1 MFVYIIYRKK
11 EKVNYFLFYFTGI
24 FKKCF
29 FLYNSLIQIT
39 DYLKKETS
47 IDTPLRH
54 QNLKKLKTLF
64 LSTLY
69 ISAFTFG
76 GGFVIV
82 GFMRRKF
89 VHDLHWIDEEEML
102 DFAALA
108 QSCPGAVAVNAAILI
123 GWKICG
129 FAGMLTAVLGTI
141 LPPMII
147 LSVISLFYSA
157 FASSPLISAVLH
169 GMEAGVAATV
179 LDVACDLGMATVKT
193 KSSLSVFIMAG
204 AFVLNF
210 VFHVSVIY
218 IILAAAVIG
227 TVRLLI
233 IRRFH
238 REVSR

>member
-1 MFVYIIYRKK
+1 
-11 EKVNYFLFYFTGI
+11 
-24 FKKCF
+24 
-29 FLYNSLIQIT
+29 
-39 DYLKKETS
+39 
-47 IDTPLRH
+47 
-54 QNLKKLKTLF
+54 
-64 LSTLY
+64 
-69 ISAFTFG
+69 
-76 GGFVIV
+76 
-82 GFMRRKF
+82 MRRKF

-169 GMEAGVAATV
+169 GMEAGVTATV

-218 IILAAAVIG
+218 IIPVSYTHLDVYKRQIYVCISRNIAHSSVFQYLDIG
-227 TVRLLI
+227 FQYLLSQI
-233 IRRFH
+233 CTNLRCNCN
-238 REVSR
+238 

>member
-1 MFVYIIYRKK
+1 M
-11 EKVNYFLFYFTGI
+11 G
-24 FKKCF
+24 
-29 FLYNSLIQIT
+29 
-39 DYLKKETS
+39 
-47 IDTPLRH
+47 TPLRH

-169 GMEAGVAATV
+169 GMEAGVTATV
-179 LDVACDLGMATVKT
+179 LDVACDLDMATVKT

>member
-1 MFVYIIYRKK
+1 MNNYSYVCLYYIQ
-11 EKVNYFLFYFTGI
+11 EKGKSQLLSVLFHRYFQ
-24 FKKCF
+24 KCF

-47 IDTPLRH
+47 MGTPLRH

-193 KSSLSVFIMAG
+193 KG
-204 AFVLNF
+204 AFPF
-210 VFHVSVIY
+210 
-218 IILAAAVIG
+218 
-227 TVRLLI
+227 LLWQGLL
-233 IRRFH
+233 F
-238 REVSR
+238 

>member
-1 MFVYIIYRKK
+1 M
-11 EKVNYFLFYFTGI
+11 
-24 FKKCF
+24 
-29 FLYNSLIQIT
+29 
-39 DYLKKETS
+39 
-47 IDTPLRH
+47 
-54 QNLKKLKTLF
+54 
-64 LSTLY
+64 
-69 ISAFTFG
+69 
-76 GGFVIV
+76 
-82 GFMRRKF
+82 
-89 VHDLHWIDEEEML
+89 
-102 DFAALA
+102 
-108 QSCPGAVAVNAAILI
+108 
-123 GWKICG
+123 
-129 FAGMLTAVLGTI
+129 
-141 LPPMII
+141 
-147 LSVISLFYSA
+147 ISLFYSA

-193 KSSLSVFIMAG
+193 KSSLSIFIMAG

>member
-1 MFVYIIYRKK
+1 M
-11 EKVNYFLFYFTGI
+11 
-24 FKKCF
+24 
-29 FLYNSLIQIT
+29 
-39 DYLKKETS
+39 
-47 IDTPLRH
+47 DTPLRH

-108 QSCPGAVAVNAAILI
+108 QSCPGAVAVNAAILV
-123 GWKICG
+123 GLKICG

-179 LDVACDLGMATVKT
+179 LDVACALGMATVKT
-193 KSSLSVFIMAG
+193 KS
-204 AFVLNF
+204 
-210 VFHVSVIY
+210 Y

-227 TVRLLI
+227 TVRLLM

>member
-1 MFVYIIYRKK
+1 MRSWDICAELHK
-11 EKVNYFLFYFTGI
+11 
-24 FKKCF
+24 
-29 FLYNSLIQIT
+29 
-39 DYLKKETS
+39 
-47 IDTPLRH
+47 ID
-54 QNLKKLKTLF
+54 
-64 LSTLY
+64 
-69 ISAFTFG
+69 A
-76 GGFVIV
+76 
-82 GFMRRKF
+82 
-89 VHDLHWIDEEEML
+89 EEIL

-108 QSCPGAVAVNAAILI
+108 QSCPGAVAVNAAILV

-157 FASSPLISAVLH
+157 FASRPLISAVLH

-193 KSSLSVFIMAG
+193 KSSLSIFIMAG
-204 AFVLNF
+204 AVVLNF
-210 VFHVSVIY
+210 VFHVSGIY

-227 TVRLLI
+227 TVRLLM

-238 REVSR
+238 REVSSFSIYSFLSVY

>member
-1 MFVYIIYRKK
+1 M
-11 EKVNYFLFYFTGI
+11 G
-24 FKKCF
+24 
-29 FLYNSLIQIT
+29 
-39 DYLKKETS
+39 
-47 IDTPLRH
+47 TPLRH

-169 GMEAGVAATV
+169 GMEPELPPQFWMLPATLAWQLLKQKAAFPF
-179 LDVACDLGMATVKT
+179 LLWQGL
-193 KSSLSVFIMAG
+193 LSEFCFSCKRHLYYSGCCSHWDCQASDNPALSQGGIQM
-204 AFVLNF
+204 
-210 VFHVSVIY
+210 IY
-218 IILAAAVIG
+218 IQLFFSF
-227 TVRLLI
+227 LK
-233 IRRFH
+233 
-238 REVSR
+238 

>member
-47 IDTPLRH
+47 MGTPLRH

-82 GFMRRKF
+82 GFMR
-89 VHDLHWIDEEEML
+89 
-102 DFAALA
+102 
-108 QSCPGAVAVNAAILI
+108 S
-123 GWKICG
+123 KIC
-129 FAGMLTAVLGTI
+129 
-141 LPPMII
+141 P
-147 LSVISLFYSA
+147 
-157 FASSPLISAVLH
+157 
-169 GMEAGVAATV
+169 
-179 LDVACDLGMATVKT
+179 
-193 KSSLSVFIMAG
+193 
-204 AFVLNF
+204 
-210 VFHVSVIY
+210 
-218 IILAAAVIG
+218 
-227 TVRLLI
+227 
-233 IRRFH
+233 
-238 REVSR
+238 

>member
-1 MFVYIIYRKK
+1 
-11 EKVNYFLFYFTGI
+11 
-24 FKKCF
+24 
-29 FLYNSLIQIT
+29 
-39 DYLKKETS
+39 
-47 IDTPLRH
+47 
-54 QNLKKLKTLF
+54 
-64 LSTLY
+64 
-69 ISAFTFG
+69 
-76 GGFVIV
+76 
-82 GFMRRKF
+82 
-89 VHDLHWIDEEEML
+89 
-102 DFAALA
+102 
-108 QSCPGAVAVNAAILI
+108 
-123 GWKICG
+123 
-129 FAGMLTAVLGTI
+129 MLTAVLGTI

-169 GMEAGVAATV
+169 GMEAGVTATV

>member
-1 MFVYIIYRKK
+1 M
-11 EKVNYFLFYFTGI
+11 G
-24 FKKCF
+24 
-29 FLYNSLIQIT
+29 
-39 DYLKKETS
+39 
-47 IDTPLRH
+47 TPLRH

-129 FAGMLTAVLGTI
+129 FVLGTI

-169 GMEAGVAATV
+169 GMEAGVTATV

>member
-11 EKVNYFLFYFTGI
+11 EKVNYFLFYFTSI

-47 IDTPLRH
+47 MDTPLRH

-102 DFAALA
+102 RSSGSVLSRSS
-108 QSCPGAVAVNAAILI
+108 SCKCRHFNRLENLRICRNAYCCSGNHSPSYDHSFSDL
-123 GWKICG
+123 
-129 FAGMLTAVLGTI
+129 LVLFRLCLQPSDIRCPSRHG
-141 LPPMII
+141 
-147 LSVISLFYSA
+147 SRSCRH
-157 FASSPLISAVLH
+157 SSGCCLRPWH
-169 GMEAGVAATV
+169 GN
-179 LDVACDLGMATVKT
+179 C
-193 KSSLSVFIMAG
+193 
-204 AFVLNF
+204 
-210 VFHVSVIY
+210 
-218 IILAAAVIG
+218 
-227 TVRLLI
+227 
-233 IRRFH
+233 
-238 REVSR
+238 

>member
-1 MFVYIIYRKK
+1 M
-11 EKVNYFLFYFTGI
+11 T
-24 FKKCF
+24 
-29 FLYNSLIQIT
+29 
-39 DYLKKETS
+39 
-47 IDTPLRH
+47 
-54 QNLKKLKTLF
+54 
-64 LSTLY
+64 
-69 ISAFTFG
+69 
-76 GGFVIV
+76 
-82 GFMRRKF
+82 
-89 VHDLHWIDEEEML
+89 
-102 DFAALA
+102 LA

-123 GWKICG
+123 GWKICPDLQECLLL
-129 FAGMLTAVLGTI
+129 FWEPFSPSYDHSFSDLLVLFR
-141 LPPMII
+141 LCLSPPDIHCP
-147 LSVISLFYSA
+147 SA
-157 FASSPLISAVLH
+157 WK
-169 GMEAGVAATV
+169 AGVAATV

>member
-1 MFVYIIYRKK
+1 M
-11 EKVNYFLFYFTGI
+11 G
-24 FKKCF
+24 
-29 FLYNSLIQIT
+29 
-39 DYLKKETS
+39 
-47 IDTPLRH
+47 TPLRH

-129 FAGMLTAVLGTI
+129 FAGMLTAVLQFDFH
-141 LPPMII
+141 LQ
-147 LSVISLFYSA
+147 
-157 FASSPLISAVLH
+157 
-169 GMEAGVAATV
+169 TV
-179 LDVACDLGMATVKT
+179 P
-193 KSSLSVFIMAG
+193 I
-204 AFVLNF
+204 
-210 VFHVSVIY
+210 
-218 IILAAAVIG
+218 
-227 TVRLLI
+227 
-233 IRRFH
+233 
-238 REVSR
+238 